1 MNALLLL
8 VPLVL
13 LVCQCF
19 GARNCTLP
27 GVPENVKQ
35 NNATGPDVVN
45 AVINAIECSEVFED
59 DNGFLRRLAY
69 VETRDGVNKS
79 GTTIWGNTAMD
90 ELNDISNP
98 ILTSNYTMIIHRI
111 CEKLGIYVPFALR
124 NVKQP
129 LVAGV
134 LARFYLHIVTNVSK
148 QNIPPAEDICGQAT
162 FWESYYKK
170 NDISA
175 KSVDFIVAVNKLEG
189 KIMIRKPN
197 KNQSTT
203 TA

>member
-1 MNALLLL
+1 MNVLLLL

-19 GARNCTLP
+19 GARNCTLQ
-27 GVPENVKQ
+27 GAVPEIVKQ
-35 NNATGPDVVN
+35 EDATGPDVVN
-45 AVINAIECSEVFED
+45 AVIHVIECSGVFED

-69 VETRDGVNKS
+69 VETRDGVNKT
-79 GTTIWGNTAMD
+79 GTSIWGNTAMD
-90 ELNDISNP
+90 DISNS
-98 ILTSNYTMIIHRI
+98 ILTSNYTMIINQI
-111 CEKLGIYVPFALR
+111 CEKLGIYVPIARR

-134 LARFYLHIVTNVSK
+134 LARFYLHVVTNVSK
-148 QNIPPAEDICGQAT
+148 QNIPPAEDIWGQAT